1 MLLPRR
7 AVGSLPVLHTTYNRT
22 VPILQQQQQQQSL
35 AQRRWLSSSSS
46 SSSSNDEK
54 AREGAPATTPLRLSK
69 WIAQQHGVSRR
80 EAERL
85 IRAGKVVVGKQGIV
99 TSSASTIELED
110 LPFVTVS
117 SSAGAKRTSLAAS
130 RSSSSSSSSSNN
142 SNNNVQI
149 RTRVWLVH
157 KLVGEL
163 VTERDPQGRDSV
175 LDRIVRGGVGHKQ
188 GKHKQQHI
196 KAIGR
201 LDMNTSGL
209 LIVTNDGHYA
219 RQMEIPANQ
228 LHRVYRARVHGRI
241 APYKLEAMGRPLRI
255 AGVRYSPMRVKLL
268 ETRKRAEATNQ
279 WLEITCTEGKNRQV
293 RNVLQNFG
301 CA

>member
-7 AVGSLPVLHTTYNRT
+7 RAVGHLPFLHTTYNHT
-22 VPILQQQQQQQSL
+22 VPILQQQQQQQQSL

-46 SSSSNDEK
+46 SSSSSRSEN
-54 AREGAPATTPLRLSK
+54 AREGGAPATTTLRLSK

-99 TSSASTIELED
+99 TSSASTIERED

-117 SSAGAKRTSLAAS
+117 SSSSSGTAKRTSLAPP
-130 RSSSSSSSSSNN
+130 SSSN

-149 RTRVWLVH
+149 QTRVWLVH

-175 LDRIVRGGVGHKQ
+175 LDRIVRGGVGHIH

-196 KAIGR
+196 KAVGR

-255 AGVRYSPMRVKLL
+255 AGVRYAPMRVKLL
-268 ETRKRAEATNQ
+268 ETRKRAEAANQ

-293 RNVLQNFG
+293 RKVLQNFG
-301 CA
+301 CE